1 LLTLDYFHNLFLQDT
16 PFLDVRSEGEFSK
29 GSFPR
34 TINYPILNDHERHLV
49 GICYKQQGQTAA
61 INLGHSLVHGA
72 LKSARIGDWVE
83 AIERQPDMHLYC
95 WRGGLRSNLAQQWLH
110 EAGKDV
116 PLIAGGYKAL
126 RGALIGIISQV
137 ADKVPMIRIGG
148 KTGVAKSLLLNEVA
162 YSVDLEKHANHR
174 GSSFGRMVNP
184 QPTQIDF
191 ENALAIDLIHTVVAM
206 HSGQSLLVEDEGRT
220 IGLNG
225 IPTVFFEAMRRSPLV
240 LVEMPLEFRVQCILQ
255 TYVIDMLGS
264 YTQAD
269 TECGFQNF
277 SNYLLE
283 SLKRIQKRLGLERY
297 KHTEGLMNQA
307 LQTQLQSGSAD
318 GHEAWITQLLNKYY
332 DPMYEYQISK
342 NQDKVVFSGNYE
354 TVLDWVQKS
363 RESNPAG

>member
-1 LLTLDYFHNLFLQDT
+1 MLTLDYFHNLFLQDT

-29 GSFPR
+29 GSFPH
-34 TINYPILNDHERHLV
+34 TVNYPILNDHERHLV
-49 GICYKQQGQTAA
+49 GTCYKQQGQAAA

-72 LKSARIGDWVE
+72 LKSARIRDWVE
-83 AIERQPDMHLYC
+83 AIEKRPDIHLYC

-116 PLIAGGYKAL
+116 PLVAGGYKAL
-126 RGALIGIISQV
+126 RSALIELISQV

-148 KTGVAKSLLLNEVA
+148 RTGVAKSRLLNEVA

-191 ENALAIDLIHTVVAM
+191 ENALAIDLIHTVDAM
-206 HSGQSLLVEDEGRT
+206 YSGQSLLVEDEGRT

-225 IPTVFFEAMRRSPLV
+225 IPTVFFDAMRRSPLV

-255 TYVIDMLGS
+255 TYVVDMLDS
-264 YTQAD
+264 FEQVDA
-269 TECGFQNF
+269 ECGFQNF

-307 LQTQLQSGSAD
+307 LQTQLQSGSAYD
-318 GHEAWITQLLNKYY
+318 HEAWITRLLNEYY

-354 TVLDWVQKS
+354 TVLDWVQKTG
-363 RESNPAG
+363 ESNPAG